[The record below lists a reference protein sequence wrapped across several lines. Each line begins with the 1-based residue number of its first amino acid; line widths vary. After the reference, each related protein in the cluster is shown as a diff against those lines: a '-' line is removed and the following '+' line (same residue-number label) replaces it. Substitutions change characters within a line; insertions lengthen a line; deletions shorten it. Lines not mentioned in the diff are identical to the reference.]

1 MQSDATP
8 YQAAAD
14 PFIFRSAP
22 LVQASQAGPLLL
34 PAGSSLDTAHALYV
48 QEQSLV
54 DIEMPGQHVSGD
66 EPVPD
71 STVYVERISSSVVVV
86 RRHSSSFRRLGF
98 IGSDGRTRFF
108 IVQVGVADGDLLCMG
123 CHRLPRGQ
131 VHVCC
136 LSCVVCTVGSLDV
149 TSHAAR
155 AKCMSAVCG
164 VVCMDW
170 AALTQHHLEAAD
182 STCWPAGFTCCT
194 PDGQHWH
201 RTTLNPLYST
211 WWQRWLDPSQL
222 SAQCTEAATAHSHA
236 QMRRC

>member
-1 MQSDATP
+1 MYTSV
-8 YQAAAD
+8 AA
-14 PFIFRSAP
+14 
-22 LVQASQAGPLLL
+22 LLL
-34 PAGSSLDTAHALYV
+34 LASSSPDTAHALYP

-108 IVQVGVADGDLLCMG
+108 IVQVGPADGDLLCIG
-123 CHRLPRGQ
+123 VSHAAAWSSACLLCTQRAASAQHHVQQRQ

-136 LSCVVCTVGSLDV
+136 LLSVALQMGSTGTAPHSISCTAPCGSSSLPQSV
-149 TSHAAR
+149 
-155 AKCMSAVCG
+155 
-164 VVCMDW
+164 
-170 AALTQHHLEAAD
+170 
-182 STCWPAGFTCCT
+182 
-194 PDGQHWH
+194 
-201 RTTLNPLYST
+201 
-211 WWQRWLDPSQL
+211 
-222 SAQCTEAATAHSHA
+222 SAQCMRQQADA